1 MESGPVNLEQLQLE
15 NANNSNELQLRNEAV
30 IAKRRAL
37 VDATRKKSKVLD
49 KIKADE
55 KRYKENV
62 KQLIESE
69 LVFGKLKLMKGDVI
83 EKINV
88 KQKEVD
94 VLTKKLELA

>member
-94 VLTKKLELA
+94 VLTKKLELS